1 MTAGALLP
9 PGQIQ
14 FFDNSGVPLAGG
26 LLYTYVPFTTTPQT
40 TWVDQDETTPNTNP
54 IILDSAGRCTL
65 WGTGTYR
72 LILMTS
78 VTPGPSVLVW
88 DAISSDG
95 GLAGLQ
101 TQIDTIN
108 GTLATLESEISSLQ
122 SDVGTI
128 QTQGFRG
135 IPVFNSGSIVIPASD
150 LKFTLI
156 GSGGGGSGTNSGGS
170 ISNGGGA
177 GAAAYIW
184 MTGLTVGNTLTVT
197 MGVGGMGGGTGTGSG
212 GAGSATI
219 LSSGTQTISTVT
231 ANGGQGGVYGGNP
244 GVGGMATGGDINV
257 QGNGGSPG
265 VGGVLYPYSPF
276 GAGGSTELNGA
287 VVNGVTIANQDGVQ
301 GLLVYEGVW

>member
-122 SDVGTI
+122 SDVSALQAEGFQGSVLFASGT
-128 QTQGFRG
+128 F
-135 IPVFNSGSIVIPASD
+135 VITAAK
-150 LKFTLI
+150 LKFTLV
-156 GSGGGGSGTNSGGS
+156 GGG
-170 ISNGGGA
+170 GGGA
-177 GAAAYIW
+177 G
-184 MTGLTVGNTLTVT
+184 T
-197 MGVGGMGGGTGTGSG
+197 
-212 GAGSATI
+212 
-219 LSSGTQTISTVT
+219 
-231 ANGGQGGVYGGNP
+231 
-244 GVGGMATGGDINV
+244 
-257 QGNGGSPG
+257 NGGSTPLPPG
-265 VGGVLYPYSPF
+265 G
-276 GAGGSTELNGA
+276 
-287 VVNGVTIANQDGVQ
+287 
-301 GLLVYEGVW
+301 